1 MASFPPPD
9 PVSAPAGADAD
20 RAARLEALARRRA
33 AAPSTGTPSGRTADR
48 TSDRQ
53 PGRRR
58 HPAQRARSAALGL
71 SVVSTAGLAA
81 LFASIDTGGAAPA
94 ASAEIVARPATPS
107 IASATRTPTA
117 PSSTSAAAGSSA
129 AGSSTSSASSSADQV
144 SVTTDRGP
152 TVVDGAVF
160 HNRWGDVQVE
170 AVFSADGTL
179 SDVVVLRSPDD
190 RTKSVRINDYAVPR
204 LTQEALTVQSAA
216 VHTVS
221 GATYTSDGYR
231 QSLQSAI
238 DEARAAGL
246 TGIA

>member
-1 MASFPPPD
+1 M
-9 PVSAPAGADAD
+9 
-20 RAARLEALARRRA
+20 
-33 AAPSTGTPSGRTADR
+33 
-48 TSDRQ
+48 
-53 PGRRR
+53 
-58 HPAQRARSAALGL
+58 
-71 SVVSTAGLAA
+71 VSTAGLAA

-94 ASAEIVARPATPS
+94 ASAEIVARPA
-107 IASATRTPTA
+107 
-117 PSSTSAAAGSSA
+117 
-129 AGSSTSSASSSADQV
+129 DQV
-144 SVTTDRGP
+144 SVTTDRSP

-204 LTQEALTVQSAA
+204 LTREALTVQSAA